1 MKGKVISKTA
11 DMRQEDWLSLRTKG
25 IGGSDSAAAIG
36 LSRWK
41 DPLTLWAEKTGK
53 IKAQEAGEAAYW
65 GNILEEPVAQR
76 FAEVTGLSV
85 RRHNALLAHEDEEYN
100 FMRANIDRDIV
111 GVNQFLEV
119 KTAST
124 FKGGEWE
131 DEEIPIEYYCQGQH
145 YLAVTGCE
153 GLWYAVL
160 IGGQRFH
167 HVYAPRDD
175 EFITELMRA
184 EKEFWGYVERN
195 EQPPVNASES
205 CANAL
210 KELYPDSGKNVVELP
225 KEADFWAKE
234 YDKAKKAIGE
244 HTDKKVFYQNL
255 LIAQLAGGDAWGGL
269 TPSGR
274 KVTWRTGKN
283 GAKRFNLQK

>member
-41 DPLTLWAEKTGK
+41 DPLTLWAEKTGR
-53 IKAQEAGEAAYW
+53 IKPQEAGEAAYW
-65 GNILEEPVAQR
+65 GQVLEEPVAQR

-85 RRHNALLAHEDEEYN
+85 RRHNFLLAHEDEGYG
-100 FMRANIDRDIV
+100 FMRVNLDRVIV
-111 GVNQFLEV
+111 GKNDILEV

-124 FKGGEWE
+124 YKGDEWE
-131 DEEIPIEYYCQGQH
+131 DEEIPLEYYCQGQH
-145 YLAVTGCE
+145 YLAVTGCD
-153 GLWYAVL
+153 GVYYAVL

-167 HVYAPRDD
+167 HIYAQRDED
-175 EFITELMRA
+175 FISELMKA
-184 EKEFWGYVERN
+184 EKIFWGYVERN
-195 EQPPVNASES
+195 EQPPVNASET
-205 CANAL
+205 CTKAL
-210 KELYPDSGKNVVELP
+210 KELYPDSGKEVIELP
-225 KEADFWAKE
+225 EEADFWAKE
-234 YDKAKKAIGE
+234 IDKATKGIKE

-255 LIAQLAGGDAWGGL
+255 LMAKLAGADAWGGL

-274 KVTWRTGKN
+274 KVTWKTGRD
-283 GAKRFNLQK
+283 GAKRFNLKK

>member
-1 MKGKVISKTA
+1 MKGIVIAKTA
-11 DMRQEDWLSLRTKG
+11 DMQEADWLALRGKG
-25 IGGSDSAAAIG
+25 IGGSDAAAAIG

-41 DPLTLWAEKTGK
+41 DPLTLWAEKTGR
-53 IKAQEAGEAAYW
+53 IKPQEAGEAAFW
-65 GNILEEPVAQR
+65 GQVLEEPVAQR

-85 RRHNALLAHEDEEYN
+85 RRHNVLLAHEDEEYN
-100 FMRANIDRDIV
+100 FMRANLDRVIV
-111 GVNQFLEV
+111 GKNQFLEV
-119 KTAST
+119 KTAGA

-145 YLAVTGCE
+145 YVAITGAE

-175 EFITELMRA
+175 EFIAEMMKA

-210 KELYPDSGKNVVELP
+210 KELYPDSGKTVIEFP
-225 KEADFWAKE
+225 QEADFWVKE
-234 YDKAKKAIGE
+234 LDKAAKGIKE
-244 HTDKKVFYQNL
+244 HTDNKNFYQNL
-255 LIAQLAGGDAWGGL
+255 LKAHLAGADAWGGL

-274 KVTWRTGKN
+274 KVTWRTGKD